1 MSNPYDVLGVN
12 SGSSDEEI
20 KSAYR
25 RLAKQHH
32 PDAGGDQKHFAEIS
46 NAYESIKDADAR
58 FQHESHQQQG
68 PGPGNFTSGFNQH
81 FGDFNDIFNQ
91 MFGQHG
97 SRGPMGGYN
106 RDADVTV
113 HVELKDIFDSVT
125 KKINITMPNGM
136 SKPVSINIPR
146 GINHGSRVKYDGMS
160 PMGGDLYV
168 RFMIK
173 KTTGYTVDNDNNIHK
188 KETITLRQAMF
199 GGEMVVNTLD
209 DRSIKVTIHPG
220 TQSGTK
226 LRIPESGLPKRNQPN
241 GDLIIEVKVIIPKL
255 SIPDLYKPVQ
265 DVL

>member
-1 MSNPYDVLGVN
+1 MNNPYNVLGIDN
-12 SGSSDEEI
+12 SASDEEI
-20 KSAYR
+20 KTAYR
-25 RLAKQHH
+25 RLAKKHH
-32 PDAGGDQKHFAEIS
+32 PDAGGDEQHFAEIS

-58 FQHESHQQQG
+58 FNYESQQQG
-68 PGPGNFTSGFNQH
+68 PGPGNFTSGFNQQ

-97 SRGPMGGYN
+97 SRGPMGGFN

-113 HVELKDIFDSVT
+113 HVEIKDVYDSVT
-125 KKINITMPNGM
+125 KKINISMPNGM

-168 RFMIK
+168 RFMFK
-173 KTTGYTVDNDNNIHK
+173 KQSGYTVDNNNNINK
-188 KETITLRQAMF
+188 KETITLKQAMF
-199 GGEMVVNTLD
+199 GGELVVNTLD
-209 DRSIKVTIHPG
+209 DRSIKVTIHAG
-220 TQSGTK
+220 TQSGMK
-226 LRIPESGLPKRNQPN
+226 LRIPEGGLPKRNQPN